1 MRACHFVYSNKR
13 SKTSGKQKNL
23 NSKTKPADSSKNDS
37 NNEGREDEVALA
49 AAVADSDEMGSH
61 HSNDHRMILGRKKN
75 SKTNL
80 VF

>member
-1 MRACHFVYSNKR
+1 M
-13 SKTSGKQKNL
+13 

-61 HSNDHRMILGRKKN
+61 HSNDDFGEEKEFENEFGLLIPPRLRPKFN
-75 SKTNL
+75 SFRVK
-80 VF
+80 